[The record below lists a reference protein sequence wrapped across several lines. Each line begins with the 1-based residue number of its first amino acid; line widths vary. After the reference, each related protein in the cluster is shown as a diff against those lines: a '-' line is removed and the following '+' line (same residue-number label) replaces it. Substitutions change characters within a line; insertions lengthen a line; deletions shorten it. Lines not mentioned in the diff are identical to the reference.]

1 MGKWS
6 EEKKALL
13 DRKYNAKRE
22 LKAADQTLE
31 EAAKQGGKQK
41 HTAKKAQTRAMTQA
55 AWAGRE
61 VEESGE
67 AFKAFRKEENNS
79 RLEQGLTA
87 LVDAFTGGAVSIR
100 NRTDQLLENVPNPDR
115 IQPLIDKAHADAQG
129 YMDAALDD
137 NKHLEGGAM
146 PAPPKPG
153 AAGNTAGAAQGGR
166 RVDTSPMMINDR
178 GYRSLDGMT
187 ALGANGRA
195 SNAQIAA
202 AEAQTRQIEYDR
214 KRQEYDDALT
224 LKLQS
229 MEFEARSRAAQLAA
243 DMKEA
248 SPENQRIKAGAFIES
263 LLSSPATSP
272 MAAVDP
278 REKAARYKILN
289 GVQQHLLSEVQRNS
303 MERQKSQALADMGTR
318 TAAVI
323 KNARD
328 GVYESDPLKAYA
340 DVAGGI
346 NAAAKYMS
354 PQQYNA
360 QVIEAYDGL
369 AEAMAEAGMK
379 TAFKFYADKP
389 VLNVPDMGLW
399 IKDLSGYE
407 AGAVRM
413 GALLGGGD
421 GVALLTDRAG
431 LISEKVGKTLQD
443 YNRGLLDK
451 NETRRVTALEEGDIA
466 AARTVSAEWLP
477 LMREMAEKGDI
488 SSRDAYAT
496 RNYFGAPAEE
506 GGGGADGKS
515 AAALA
520 KQYLP
525 KVQDW
530 ASDGVSGMS
539 PAEAINALTAD
550 IMTAAGWDD
559 VTLPPLPADAG
570 GEEKKRYE
578 AAEKALSEQAKK
590 ARYRA
595 KNTAMETLFNAWS
608 KSTDFK
614 NSDIVLSSYH
624 AVMDNVEEA
633 LKPKGKLEKTGSP
646 AAEKAAWDVFWNGVY
661 NIPTNAGRS
670 EVNDR
675 MRVLTTNFVDDLA
688 VVLDTGA
695 DDRTYEEARNNPDAA
710 SMSVKDMEKTYK
722 KYIEFGKNTG
732 ADVSALA
739 DNAGT
744 DAKYHNFINKVRA
757 MAAEAFDE
765 GRGDYEG
772 YIMVSHDVNGGRFI
786 ISRFDN
792 NGYAGMYEF
801 GNNGPGGAMY
811 LRPIHRDGSLKRPAP
826 DSFILG
832 YVYNKKQ
839 DRFVEHKFRYQ
850 DEVNDA

>member
-1 MGKWS
+1 MSGNKQ
-6 EEKKALL
+6 EKKGIGAGERIASGLVNAL
-13 DRKYNAKRE
+13 
-22 LKAADQTLE
+22 
-31 EAAKQGGKQK
+31 
-41 HTAKKAQTRAMTQA
+41 
-55 AWAGRE
+55 
-61 VEESGE
+61 
-67 AFKAFRKEENNS
+67 
-79 RLEQGLTA
+79 
-87 LVDAFTGGAVSIR
+87 TGGA
-100 NRTDQLLENVPNPDR
+100 LLQRRRADSLTGYVPDPARLD
-115 IQPLIDKAHADAQG
+115 PLINKEKSDARA
-129 YMDAALDD
+129 YLNAALDD
-137 NKHLEGGAM
+137 NAYLKGGAM
-146 PAPPKPG
+146 PTP
-153 AAGNTAGAAQGGR
+153 AGAAANSLVISQSAVKENARGR
-166 RVDTSPMMINDR
+166 R
-178 GYRSLDGMT
+178 SLYGKE
-187 ALGANGRA
+187 ALGANGHV

-214 KRQEYDDALT
+214 KRREYDDALN
-224 LKLQS
+224 LKLDA
-229 MEFEARSRAAQLAA
+229 MNFELQSRASQLAA
-243 DMKEA
+243 SIQNLPPEKQREKGAKFMEQALSDEA
-248 SPENQRIKAGAFIES
+248 FSPLANITPE
-263 LLSSPATSP
+263 
-272 MAAVDP
+272 
-278 REKAARYKILN
+278 EKAARAKILN
-289 GVQQHLLSEVQRNS
+289 GAVQALGREVQRNS
-303 MERQKSQALADMGTR
+303 MEWQKSKALADMETR
-318 TAAVI
+318 IEAAAHR
-323 KNARD
+323 ARSGSYSNNPEQAYRD
-328 GVYESDPLKAYA
+328 AAAGVYA
-340 DVAGGI
+340 AG
-346 NAAAKYMS
+346 AYMS
-354 PQQYNA
+354 PQA
-360 QVIEAYDGL
+360 GRAAAAEAYEATAAAL
-369 AEAMAEAGMK
+369 AEYFTAQAIDLNRGEPVSAAQAAGGIK
-379 TAFKFYADKP
+379 KAA
-389 VLNVPDMGLW
+389 GL
-399 IKDLSGYE
+399 E
-407 AGAVRM
+407 AGAALM
-413 GALLGGGD
+413 GAALGGAD
-421 GVALLTDRAG
+421 GVAALSARAG
-431 LISEKVGKTLQD
+431 LTAEKIDKALQD
-443 YNRGLLDK
+443 YNRGLLDS
-451 NETRRVTALEEGDIA
+451 NEARRVTALEAGDIA
-466 AARTVSAEWLP
+466 AARVISEEWLP

-496 RNYFGAPAEE
+496 RNYFGAPAEAD
-506 GGGGADGKS
+506 GGGADGKSAAADGKS

-570 GEEKKRYE
+570 DEEKKRYE

-670 EVNDR
+670 EVNDK

-688 VVLDTGA
+688 AVLDAGA

-839 DRFVEHKFRYQ
+839 DRFVEHKFR
-850 DEVNDA
+850 

>member
-1 MGKWS
+1 MSGNKQ
-6 EEKKALL
+6 EKKGIGAGERIASGLVNAL
-13 DRKYNAKRE
+13 
-22 LKAADQTLE
+22 
-31 EAAKQGGKQK
+31 
-41 HTAKKAQTRAMTQA
+41 
-55 AWAGRE
+55 
-61 VEESGE
+61 
-67 AFKAFRKEENNS
+67 
-79 RLEQGLTA
+79 
-87 LVDAFTGGAVSIR
+87 TGGA
-100 NRTDQLLENVPNPDR
+100 LLQRRRADSLTGYVPNPDR

-137 NKHLEGGAM
+137 DKHLEGGAM
-146 PAPPKPG
+146 PTPPKPG

-166 RVDTSPMMINDR
+166 RVDASPMMTNQR
-178 GYRSLDGMT
+178 GWRSLDGMT
-187 ALGANGRA
+187 ALGANGHA
-195 SNAQIAA
+195 SNAKIAA

-214 KRQEYDDALT
+214 KRREHQDALN
-224 LKLQS
+224 LKLNS
-229 MEFEARSRAAQLAA
+229 MNFELQSRASQLAA
-243 DMKEA
+243 SIQNLPPEKQREKRAKFMQDVMTNEA
-248 SPENQRIKAGAFIES
+248 ASYLAGNIPPE
-263 LLSSPATSP
+263 
-272 MAAVDP
+272 
-278 REKAARYKILN
+278 EKAARALILN
-289 GVQQHLLSEVQRNS
+289 NAMQTFGREVQRNS
-303 MERQKSQALADMGTR
+303 LEYQKSKALADMGTR
-318 TAAVI
+318 IEAAAHR
-323 KNARD
+323 ARSGSYSNNPEQAYRD
-328 GVYESDPLKAYA
+328 AAAGVYA
-340 DVAGGI
+340 AG
-346 NAAAKYMS
+346 KYMN
-354 PQQYNA
+354 PQA
-360 QVIEAYDGL
+360 GRA
-369 AEAMAEAGMK
+369 AMAEAYEATAAALAEHLTAQVIDFNRGEPVAAAEAAGWIKK
-379 TAFKFYADKP
+379 TA
-389 VLNVPDMGLW
+389 GL
-399 IKDLSGYE
+399 E
-407 AGAVRM
+407 AGAALM
-413 GALLGGGD
+413 GAALGGAD
-421 GVALLTDRAG
+421 GVAALSARAG
-431 LISEKVGKTLQD
+431 LTAEKIDKALQD
-443 YNRGLLDK
+443 YNRGLLDS
-451 NETRRVTALEEGDIA
+451 NEARRVTALEAGDIA
-466 AARTVSAEWLP
+466 AARVISEEWLP

-496 RNYFGAPAEE
+496 RNYFGAPAEAD
-506 GGGGADGKS
+506 GGGADGKSAAADGKS

-539 PAEAINALTAD
+539 PAEAIDALTAD

-570 GEEKKRYE
+570 DEEKKRYE

-608 KSTDFK
+608 KSTDFE
-614 NSDIVLSSYH
+614 NSDVVLTSYH

-661 NIPTNAGRS
+661 NIPADAGRS

-688 VVLDTGA
+688 AVLDAGA
-695 DDRTYEEARNNPDAA
+695 DDRVYEESRNSPDAA

-732 ADVSALA
+732 ADASALA

-772 YIMVSHDVNGGRFI
+772 LIMVSHDVNGGRFI

-839 DRFVEHKFRYQ
+839 DRFVEHKFRHQ